1 MKDLSKH
8 DHLAVREISSSA
20 SLQKRESEQRAC
32 VHVVFVSISEN
43 SAPKSFV
50 SIYIY
55 IHTYI
60 YKVYKYGK

>member
-8 DHLAVREISSSA
+8 DHLAVREIGSGA

-32 VHVVFVSISEN
+32 VHVVFVSVSEN

-55 IHTYI
+55 TYM
-60 YKVYKYGK
+60 YL